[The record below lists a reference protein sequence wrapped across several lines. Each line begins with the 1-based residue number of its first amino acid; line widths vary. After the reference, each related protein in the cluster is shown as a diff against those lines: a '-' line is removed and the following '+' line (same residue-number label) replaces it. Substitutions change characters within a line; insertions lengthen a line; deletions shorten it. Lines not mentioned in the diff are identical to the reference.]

1 MSFRMEDLS
10 HKHWEYVV
18 SGITTG
24 ITLTLGAFAVD
35 TAGIYNL
42 YTIPSPPYDITGII
56 GSIGAAASVLVSIL
70 LLYVYDRQREILS
83 EQKNLTEYQ
92 HTSLLKV
99 EDHTPIGYQ
108 ESKEYQ
114 DDNHSSAGAQENLVL
129 YQTEYLEVDISNVGL
144 APAHDL
150 RVELYIETED
160 GRYTANLPLI
170 AGDWQEVISQL
181 YSDNKSSL
189 FLNSDGNA
197 IASDSA
203 VETHTVPL
211 TTLTDRIPE
220 EWKKPGDLH
229 RWPPAN
235 SVVRCAEENGKGKT
249 TVALLLWFKDGRGPQ
264 GPHYIRCVDVESDE
278 FLFAKEAVKKD
289 GKEYKDGADLKEILN
304 TGTASQENRI
314 PDIKHPEV
322 R

>member
-1 MSFRMEDLS
+1 MRFGIDDLS
-10 HKHWEYVV
+10 HKRWEYLVSAVTIGILMLFIVV
-18 SGITTG
+18 
-24 ITLTLGAFAVD
+24 FVD
-35 TAGIYNL
+35 AAGIYNI
-42 YTIPSPPYDITGII
+42 YTVPSPPYGLPGIV
-56 GSIGAAASVLVSIL
+56 GGIGAGASVLVSIL

-83 EQKNLTEYQ
+83 EQKSLTEYQ
-92 HTSLLKV
+92 QTSLLRV
-99 EDHTPIGYQ
+99 EDHTPVEYQ

-114 DDNHSSAGAQENLVL
+114 EENYSSAGRQDNLVL

-150 RVELYIETED
+150 RIELYIETED
-160 GRYTANLPLI
+160 GRYTANLPMI
-170 AGDWQEVISQL
+170 AGEWKDVVSQL
-181 YSDNKSSL
+181 YSDNKSSI

-197 IASDSA
+197 IASDSQ

-211 TTLTDRIPE
+211 TVLTENIPE
-220 EWKKPGDLH
+220 DWKKPFDLH

-235 SVVRCAEENGKGKT
+235 SVVRCAEENGEGKT

-278 FLFAKEAVKKD
+278 FIFAKEAVEMD
-289 GKEYKDGADLKEILN
+289 GKEYDDGADLRGILD
-304 TGTASQENRI
+304 TGTSSQEDRI
-314 PDIKHPEV
+314 PDIEHPEV

>member
-1 MSFRMEDLS
+1 MKFGGEDLS
-10 HKHWEYVV
+10 DKHWIYIGCIII
-18 SGITTG
+18 GIFLVYG
-24 ITLTLGAFAVD
+24 VILVD
-35 TAGIYNL
+35 TADIYNI
-42 YTIPSPPYDITGII
+42 YTVPSPPYGVSGIVS
-56 GSIGAAASVLVSIL
+56 SIGAAASVLVSIL

-92 HTSLLKV
+92 QTSLLKV

-108 ESKEYQ
+108 ESKDYQ
-114 DDNHSSAGAQENLVL
+114 DENHSSTSNRDNLVL
-129 YQTEYLEVDISNVGL
+129 YQTEYLEIDISNVGL

-150 RVELYIETED
+150 RIELYVETED

-170 AGDWQEVISQL
+170 AGDWKEVISRL
-181 YSDNKSSL
+181 YSDNKSSI
-189 FLNSDGNA
+189 FLNADGNA

-211 TTLTDRIPE
+211 TVLTENIPKG
-220 EWKKPGDLH
+220 WKKPLDLH

-235 SVVRCAEENGKGKT
+235 SVVRCAEKNGEGKT

-264 GPHYIRCVDVESDE
+264 GPHYIRCVDVESDK

-289 GKEYKDGADLKEILN
+289 GKKYDDGADLKKILD
-304 TGTASQENRI
+304 TGTASQKDRI
-314 PDIKHPEV
+314 PDIEHPEV